1 MSLSFFG
8 KKYSSCK
15 RESDFFYSYPT
26 TAFFIFGSP
35 KTYLS
40 IIAFSID
47 DIDRAP
53 RLMDGTSRVSETRFS
68 SRSSSFEIQIVSA
81 IAFPRGTTRFGI
93 SVWIIDTQKS
103 PLIIAREADPSRSRA
118 LATNPKNDDDD
129 DDVKKQKSG
138 ARCVVA
144 PEPWWP

>member
-1 MSLSFFG
+1 MSLSFFE

-26 TAFFIFGSP
+26 NAFFLFGSP

-93 SVWIIDTQKS
+93 PEIGLNRYAKITAHHR
-103 PLIIAREADPSRSRA
+103 ARGRSGSRSRA
-118 LATNPKNDDDD
+118 RATNPKNDDDD
-129 DDVKKQKSG
+129 VKKQNKRR
-138 ARCVVA
+138 ALCRRT
-144 PEPWWP
+144 

>member
-1 MSLSFFG
+1 MSFFFWQ
-8 KKYSSCK
+8 KNIRRVKEN
-15 RESDFFYSYPT
+15 RIFFIRIQT
-26 TAFFIFGSP
+26 NAFFFIRVS

-53 RLMDGTSRVSETRFS
+53 RLMDGTSKVSETRFS

-93 SVWIIDTQKS
+93 SDYRYAKITAHHRARGRSVEIAGACDEPKERRRRRRRQKTKK
-103 PLIIAREADPSRSRA
+103 RRA
-118 LATNPKNDDDD
+118 LCRRT
-129 DDVKKQKSG
+129 
-138 ARCVVA
+138 
-144 PEPWWP
+144 

>member
-1 MSLSFFG
+1 MSFFFWQ
-8 KKYSSCK
+8 KNIRRVKEN
-15 RESDFFYSYPT
+15 RI
-26 TAFFIFGSP
+26 FFIRIQRTLFFIRVS

-129 DDVKKQKSG
+129 DVKKQKSG